1 MGKGG
6 KECIQNFDGE
16 TSRER
21 PWEDNIK
28 IDFREI
34 GCENGT
40 FLELWVVSSGVFH
53 ISGVESLGS
62 ATRLHRIELYSENAV
77 VLSWC
82 M

>member
-1 MGKGG
+1 
-6 KECIQNFDGE
+6 
-16 TSRER
+16 
-21 PWEDNIK
+21 
-28 IDFREI
+28 
-34 GCENGT
+34 
-40 FLELWVVSSGVFH
+40 VSNGVFR